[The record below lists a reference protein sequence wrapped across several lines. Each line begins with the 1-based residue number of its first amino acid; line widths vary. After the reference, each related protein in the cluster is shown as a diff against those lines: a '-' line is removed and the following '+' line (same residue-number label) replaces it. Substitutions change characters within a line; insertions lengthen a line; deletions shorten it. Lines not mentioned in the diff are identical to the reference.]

1 MAKHHISI
9 DIESRSGADISKTG
23 SYKYMWDPDFR
34 ILLFGYKIDDQPEEV
49 IDLTK
54 EELPKEVVSI
64 LNDPDYTKHAYNAA
78 FEWYALNCAGYPTV
92 LEQWECT
99 MVWALYCGYAAGLA
113 NTGEAIG
120 LPEDKKK
127 AMTGKA
133 LIRYFCTPQKPTKTF
148 KRKYHDPEDDP
159 DKWRLFVD
167 YNRQDVVAEWEILQ
181 RLKAFPMPETEWDLW
196 RTDIRMNAF
205 GVRID
210 TELIRNALEIDRESA
225 EELTREARE
234 ITGLVNPNSTAQLL
248 PWLNARGCGI
258 TDLQKLTV
266 EEALQDDGLDPD
278 ARRMLELRQLLGK
291 TSIKKYVAMEAARCS
306 DDRVRG
312 ISQFYG
318 ANRTGRYCLT
328 GDHEVLTPDGWVRLD
343 EWGGGRI
350 LCWESKTEKLSF
362 QKSEAVSFDYSGPM
376 YKYEGQ
382 RISQV
387 ATPNHKMA
395 VLGKTGLWEVKTVEE
410 IDVHRFIIPFTGKR
424 TTDRPY
430 RDDQIRVLIM
440 TQADGFYTDDG
451 GIKYNFKKKR
461 KVERCKSLLRKCGI
475 PFSEKQFAND
485 VTCITVPWRYA
496 PLWLRQFKD
505 KTFGYWLLDENLNVI
520 TEELPEWDGYRCGPN
535 SIQYVT
541 TNEKNADVIQACAL
555 CNGMSATKVIKH
567 RIVENWNT
575 AYYVNIWLSPGRGT
589 AVRKEQ
595 ISVEEMTAVRVYCA
609 TTPTGFFV
617 VRRNGRIWITGNSG
631 RLVQLQ
637 NLPRNYLPTLEDAR
651 RMTRDGN
658 YEALRMI
665 YGNVPDTLS
674 QLIRTAFIPSE
685 GNHFVVADFSAIEAR
700 VIAWL
705 AGERWVMDVF
715 ANDRDIYCETAS
727 AMFGVP
733 VEKHGV
739 NSDLRQKG
747 KIATLAL
754 GYQGGVSAMVAMG
767 ALRMGIP
774 EEDLPDI
781 VTRWRDSHPNTCRMW
796 YEIEKA
802 AVECVST
809 CRTTSPKWKVYD
821 PERARQNEEVMGVP
835 VGSYSDYFLT
845 DAPASNLKFRMESDP
860 VYGQAFLTV
869 ELPSGRKLFYPKP
882 YLKEN
887 QFGKMAVHY
896 YGVKQVTS
904 KWGPE
909 STYGGRIT
917 ENLVQAIARDCLCEV
932 IRRIRD
938 RGWNI
943 VFHVHD
949 EVIVDAP
956 PEVHTDDLC
965 ALMAEPISWAPG
977 LLLKGAGFENNYYMK
992 D

>member
-64 LNDPDYTKHAYNAA
+64 LNDPNYTKHAYNAA

-159 DKWRLFVD
+159 DKWQLFVD

-225 EELTREARE
+225 EALTREARE
-234 ITGLVNPNSTAQLL
+234 ITGLANPNSTAQLL

-318 ANRTGRYCLT
+318 ANRTGRY
-328 GDHEVLTPDGWVRLD
+328 
-343 EWGGGRI
+343 
-350 LCWESKTEKLSF
+350 
-362 QKSEAVSFDYSGPM
+362 A
-376 YKYEGQ
+376 
-382 RISQV
+382 
-387 ATPNHKMA
+387 
-395 VLGKTGLWEVKTVEE
+395 
-410 IDVHRFIIPFTGKR
+410 
-424 TTDRPY
+424 
-430 RDDQIRVLIM
+430 
-440 TQADGFYTDDG
+440 
-451 GIKYNFKKKR
+451 
-461 KVERCKSLLRKCGI
+461 
-475 PFSEKQFAND
+475 
-485 VTCITVPWRYA
+485 
-496 PLWLRQFKD
+496 
-505 KTFGYWLLDENLNVI
+505 
-520 TEELPEWDGYRCGPN
+520 
-535 SIQYVT
+535 
-541 TNEKNADVIQACAL
+541 
-555 CNGMSATKVIKH
+555 
-567 RIVENWNT
+567 
-575 AYYVNIWLSPGRGT
+575 
-589 AVRKEQ
+589 
-595 ISVEEMTAVRVYCA
+595 
-609 TTPTGFFV
+609 
-617 VRRNGRIWITGNSG
+617 G
-631 RLVQLQ
+631 RLVQMQ
-637 NLPRNYLPTLEDAR
+637 NLPRNYLTTLDDAR
-651 RMTRDGN
+651 KMTKDGN
-658 YEALRMI
+658 YEGLRMI

-715 ANDRDIYCETAS
+715 ANNRDIYCETAS

-821 PERARQNEEVMGVP
+821 PERARQNEEIMGVP
-835 VGSYSDYFLT
+835 AGSYSDYFLT
-845 DAPASNLKFRMESDP
+845 DAPASGLKFRMESDL

-896 YGVKQVTS
+896 YGVKQVTG

-938 RGWNI
+938 RGWDI

-956 PEVHTDDLC
+956 PEVHTEDLC